1 MREKA
6 NELKIAIRQYK
17 NMRVKNCAKLVE
29 KSSVSQGETSSSTL
43 LCGSLGYG
51 VYLKMKREI
60 GF

>member
-29 KSSVSQGETSSSTL
+29 KSSVSQGETSSSNPGIMLT
-43 LCGSLGYG
+43 
-51 VYLKMKREI
+51 EI
-60 GF
+60 NET

>member
-51 VYLKMKREI
+51 VYLKMK
-60 GF
+60 